1 MFDNYHYLFIYLFF
15 TIHVT
20 FICVLLFVCGVGT
33 SRCYVGATITPCII
47 LFFLFLF
54 FKYVAQVVAILYVF
68 LPCVIANV
76 RHFVTVVCEQHYKS
90 SLICICTAVIFIVVL
105 GLKQ

>member
-1 MFDNYHYLFIYLFF
+1 MCFYLCVALEPHDVTWALQLLRVLYCSFYSCFF
-15 TIHVT
+15 M
-20 FICVLLFVCGVGT
+20 
-33 SRCYVGATITPCII
+33 
-47 LFFLFLF
+47 
-54 FKYVAQVVAILYVF
+54 YVAQVVAILYVF